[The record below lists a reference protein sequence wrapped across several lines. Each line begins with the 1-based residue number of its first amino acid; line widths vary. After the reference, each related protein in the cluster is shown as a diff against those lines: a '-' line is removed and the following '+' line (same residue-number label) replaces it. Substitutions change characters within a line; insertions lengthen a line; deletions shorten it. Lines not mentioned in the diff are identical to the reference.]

1 MSTLPDYAT
10 RDELAQ
16 LVRLLDRRL
25 ERLERAIHT
34 NTLVFG
40 IALFLVF
47 FTEVLILMKV
57 GL

>member
-10 RDELAQ
+10 RDELAH
-16 LVRLLDRRL
+16 LVRLL

-40 IALFLVF
+40 VALFLVF
-47 FTEVLILMKV
+47 FTEVLILMKA